1 MNIGVHMALSI
12 LVSPVCLPS
21 SGIAGSYG
29 SSISSFLRNLHSV
42 FHSGCTSLHSHQQCK
57 RVPFLHT
64 WEGSLMWLSHSR
76 LQEPPPPCPPG
87 PCPGWGEVCQE
98 GGCGSVLVRNLPLD
112 VASTGRSSVG
122 EAGLES
128 GFKPASHS
136 SWARGLRLLKPQSP
150 VGHTLPQEKPH
161 QWEARASQPE
171 MQVKKAHT
179 RARKAQCGQK

>member
-1 MNIGVHMALSI
+1 MNIGVHVSLSI

-29 SSISSFLRNLHSV
+29 SSISSFLRTLHSV

-57 RVPFLHT
+57 RIPFLHT
-64 WEGSLMWLSHSR
+64 WEGSLMWLFHSR
-76 LQEPPPPCPPG
+76 LQESPSPCPPG

-122 EAGLES
+122 ESGLES
-128 GFKPASHS
+128 GFRPASHS
-136 SWARGLRLLKPQSP
+136 SWARGLRLLKPRSP
-150 VGHTLPQEKPH
+150 VGCTLPQEKPP
-161 QWEARASQPE
+161 QWEAHASQPE
-171 MQVKKAHT
+171 VQLKKAHT